1 MSERRSATRHHH
13 LRWAATAALA
23 LLVSLSSIASTPAA
37 PLDDLLFDL
46 QFVPLDG
53 RPAPAFTLSTLDGK
67 DVSLSQLKDSVV
79 LLYFWT
85 SW

>member
-1 MSERRSATRHHH
+1 M
-13 LRWAATAALA
+13 ALA
-23 LLVSLSSIASTPAA
+23 LLIALSSVASAPADT
-37 PLDDLLFDL
+37 LDDLLFDL

-67 DVSLSQLKDSVV
+67 DVSLAELKGSVV

>member
-1 MSERRSATRHHH
+1 MRYVTIAM
-13 LRWAATAALA
+13 LAILIALA
-23 LLVSLSSIASTPAA
+23 SIASAPAVT
-37 PLDDLLFDL
+37 LDDLLFDL

-67 DVSLSQLKDSVV
+67 DVSLAELKGSVV
-79 LLYFWT
+79 LLYFWA

>member
-1 MSERRSATRHHH
+1 MRHHR
-13 LRWAATAALA
+13 LRWAAPAALA
-23 LLVSLSSIASTPAA
+23 LLISLASIASAPAA
-37 PLDDLLFDL
+37 TLDDLLFDL

-53 RPAPAFTLSTLDGK
+53 QPAPAFTLSTLDGK
-67 DVSLSQLKDSVV
+67 DVSLAQLKGNVV

>member
-1 MSERRSATRHHH
+1 MCR
-13 LRWAATAALA
+13 AALA
-23 LLVSLSSIASTPAA
+23 LLMALSSITSAPAA
-37 PLDDLLFDL
+37 TLDDLLFDL
-46 QFVPLDG
+46 QFVALDG

-67 DVSLSQLKDSVV
+67 EVSLPQLQGSVV

>member
-1 MSERRSATRHHH
+1 M
-13 LRWAATAALA
+13 ALA
-23 LLVSLSSIASTPAA
+23 LLISLVSIASAPAA
-37 PLDDLLFDL
+37 GLDDLLFDL

-67 DVSLSQLKDSVV
+67 DVSLADLKGSVV

>member
-13 LRWAATAALA
+13 LRWTALA
-23 LLVSLSSIASTPAA
+23 LLIILGSIASAPAA
-37 PLDDLLFDL
+37 TLDDLLFDL

-53 RPAPAFTLSTLDGK
+53 RPAPPFTLSTLDGK
-67 DVSLSQLKDSVV
+67 DVSLAELKGSVV

>member
-1 MSERRSATRHHH
+1 MSEPRSATRHHRRSLA
-13 LRWAATAALA
+13 LRVALA
-23 LLVSLSSIASTPAA
+23 LLISLVSIASAPAA
-37 PLDDLLFDL
+37 GLDDLLFDL

-67 DVSLSQLKDSVV
+67 DVSLADLRGSVV

>member
-1 MSERRSATRHHH
+1 MSERLSATRHHP
-13 LRWAATAALA
+13 LRWTATAALA
-23 LLVSLSSIASTPAA
+23 LLISLASIASAPAT
-37 PLDDLLFDL
+37 LDDLLFDL

-67 DVSLSQLKDSVV
+67 DVALADLQGSVV